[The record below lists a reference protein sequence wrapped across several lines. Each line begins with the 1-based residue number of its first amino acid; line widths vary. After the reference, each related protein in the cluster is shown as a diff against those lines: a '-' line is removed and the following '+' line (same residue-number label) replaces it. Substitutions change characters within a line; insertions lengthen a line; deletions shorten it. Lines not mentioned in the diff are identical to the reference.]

1 MPSRFRS
8 RQQALQTLFLWDV
21 RKIPMRDAIAS
32 FYGSLASEEAEPL
45 TEADVFGEELAVGT
59 SLQVAEIDE
68 MITRHSENW
77 RIERMPVVDRN
88 ILRVAVWEMKNLPT
102 PAAVVI
108 DQALELARRFAGEE
122 SIPFLNGVLDAINIE
137 LQKAKSPPASHDTA

>member
-1 MPSRFRS
+1 
-8 RQQALQTLFLWDV
+8 
-21 RKIPMRDAIAS
+21 MREAIS
-32 FYGSLASEEAEPL
+32 SYYGSLASDDAVPVTDL
-45 TEADVFGEELAVGT
+45 DAFGEELAEGT
-59 SLQVAEIDE
+59 ASQVAGIDE

-122 SIPFLNGVLDAINIE
+122 SIPFLNGVLDAINLE
-137 LQKAKSPPASHDTA
+137 LQKKKSLESP